1 MTFYFYFWY
10 LNIFKL
16 NLYNYM
22 KNIFTLLLITFSWIV
37 SAQTLTTVP
46 AIITDDYTGTI
57 TITYDPGTGA
67 MATATNC
74 YAHTGVTIAGN
85 NWQCAPGWRSG
96 LAKHKLVKSGTK
108 WVLTIDNMY
117 TYYSCPGTYQALY
130 FVFNDG
136 PAGTKEGKDASG
148 KDFFIPIVPAGE
160 LNVKFSSVSSSGAL
174 SPGSTVTFSADAT
187 SNSDLTIKKNGAVVK
202 IVNSASTISHS
213 EVLNTVGDYVF
224 TVEAVSGTKTA
235 SDSRSVAI
243 ISSSENQPR
252 PSGLVGGIT
261 YNLLDNTK
269 AQLCLYAKD
278 RNNVL
283 PDNVFVVG
291 DFNNWAVSN
300 AYQLKRD
307 ADTGYWW
314 IELSGLQP
322 GVEYAFQYAVK
333 IGTKMVK
340 VSDPYSEKVLNPDDQ
355 WEPKQQYPNLKTY
368 PNQGDG
374 YVSVLQTNKPEYN
387 WSTATQNFV
396 KPNKN
401 NLVVYELWVHDFS
414 SIRSFN
420 AISDRLSYL
429 QNLGVNAIQIMPI
442 TEFDGNISW
451 GYNPNHY
458 FAVDK
463 SYGTENDLKKLIDE
477 CHKRGIAVILDMVFN
492 HATGSAPQAKMY
504 WGTNAIA
511 TNNPWFNQSA
521 PHGSSVNQDYDHNFP
536 QTREMF
542 KRALKYWIDEY
553 KVDGYRMDISHGF
566 CGSNCSNR
574 SEIMFDYYNNGV
586 KAGNPEA
593 YFILEH
599 WEQTAG
605 ERENYINNG
614 MMCHLNN
621 TKSYEQTAMGWLKDG
636 DDLNSSNQDGFLTYC
651 ESHDEERNMYKA
663 KAFGNGA
670 TVKTAQG
677 HSYRAPLNTAFNVL
691 LNGSHMMWMF
701 QELAYDYSIFSN
713 SIGAAGNR
721 TDPKP
726 IPESLNWYTNSTRMD
741 SYQKIGQLIQLRTRI
756 LPNLFSGNPSSSD
769 LGSGKAARSVIWGS
783 GNERVFVVGNF
794 NAPTDGQTFTG
805 PVNITLPA
813 GIDWYD
819 YLGNGNVSIS
829 SGTNVSLQP
838 GELKIYTATRYTLPT
853 VPNSFTDFTLGLNEL
868 NKDEVVCNVYPTLV
882 DATMTIETKET
893 IKDIKVIGING
904 VTFSPIFNYNVIDV
918 SKVNSGLYLLHITFN
933 NNKTKTVKFLK
944 K

>member
-1 MTFYFYFWY
+1 
-10 LNIFKL
+10 
-16 NLYNYM
+16 M
-22 KNIFTLLLITFSWIV
+22 KNIFTLFLVTFSLLV
-37 SAQTLTTVP
+37 SAQTVTTVP
-46 AIITDDYTGTI
+46 AIITDDYTGVI
-57 TITYDPGTGA
+57 TITYDPATSA

-74 YAHTGVTIAGN
+74 YAHIGTTIAGN
-85 NWQCAPGWRSG
+85 TWQCAPTWRSG

-117 TYYSCPGTYQALY
+117 AYFTNCPGTYQELKL
-130 FVFNDG
+130 VFNDG
-136 PAGTKEGKDASG
+136 VGGTKEGKDAAG
-148 KDFFIPIVPAGE
+148 KDFLVPIAVAGE
-160 LNVKFSSVSSSGAL
+160 LNVKFSAVSSSGAL

-187 SNSDLTIKKNGAVVK
+187 SSSDLTIKKNGVIVK
-202 IVNSASTISHS
+202 ELSNSTTITHS
-213 EVLNTVGDYVF
+213 EVLNTVGDYEF
-224 TVEAVSGTKTA
+224 TVEALSGTKTA

-243 ISSSENQPR
+243 ISSSESQPR

-261 YNLLDNTK
+261 YNPLDNTK
-269 AQLCLYAKD
+269 AKLCLYAKD
-278 RNNVL
+278 RSNVL

-291 DFNNWAVSN
+291 DFNNWSISN

-340 VSDPYSEKVLNPDDQ
+340 VSDPYSEKVLNSDDQ
-355 WEPKQQYPNLKTY
+355 WEPKQQYPNLKAY
-368 PNQGDG
+368 PAQGDG
-374 YVSVLQTNKPEYN
+374 YVSVLQTNKAKFN

-401 NLVVYELWVHDFS
+401 NLVIYELWVHDFS

-420 AISDRLSYL
+420 AISDRLNYL
-429 QNLGVNAIQIMPI
+429 ENLGVNAIQIMPI

-492 HATGSAPQAKMY
+492 HATGAAPQAKMY
-504 WGTNAIA
+504 WGTNSIA
-511 TNNPWFNQSA
+511 VNNPWFNQNA

-586 KAGNPEA
+586 KAGNENA

-599 WEQTAG
+599 WEEAAG
-605 ERENYINNG
+605 ERQNYINNG

-636 DDLNSSNQDGFLTYC
+636 DDLNASNQDGFLTYC

-670 TVKTAQG
+670 TVKTVEG

-701 QELAYDYSIFSN
+701 QELGYDYSIFSN
-713 SIGAAGNR
+713 ATGAAGNR

-726 IPESLNWYTNSTRMD
+726 IPESLNWYTNSSRMD

-769 LGSGKAARSVIWGS
+769 LGSGKAARSVVWGS

-794 NAPTDGQTFTG
+794 NAPTDGQTSTG
-805 PVNITLPA
+805 PVTITLPS
-813 GIDWYD
+813 GNNWYD
-819 YLGNGNVSIS
+819 YLADGNVSLT
-829 SGTNVSLQP
+829 SGTTMTLQP
-838 GELKIYTATRYTLPT
+838 GELKIYTAARYNLPI
-853 VPNSFTDFTLGLNEL
+853 VPDSYTDFTLGVNEL
-868 NKDEVVCNVYPTLV
+868 SKDQVLCNVYPTLV
-882 DATMTIETKET
+882 DDKMTIDTKET
-893 IKDIKVIGING
+893 IRNIQVIGING
-904 VTFSPIFNYNVIDV
+904 VTFSPILNYNIIDL
-918 SKVNSGLYLLHITFN
+918 SKASSGLYLLHITFN
-933 NNKTKTVKFLK
+933 NNKSKTVKFLK

>member
-1 MTFYFYFWY
+1 MKKLFSFF
-10 LNIFKL
+10 LFIFC
-16 NLYNYM
+16 
-22 KNIFTLLLITFSWIV
+22 WIV
-37 SAQTLTTVP
+37 SAQTITTVP
-46 AIITDDYTGTI
+46 AIITDDYTGII
-57 TITYDPGTGA
+57 TITYDPGSSA

-74 YAHTGVTIAGN
+74 FAHTGVTIAGTQ
-85 NWQCAPGWRSG
+85 WRCAPTWRSG
-96 LAKHKLVKSGTK
+96 LAKHKLVKNGTK

-117 TYYSCPGTYQALY
+117 NYYTNCPGTYQELS

-136 PAGTKEGKDASG
+136 PGGTREGKDATG
-148 KDFFIPIVPAGE
+148 KDFFIPVVPAGE
-160 LNVKFSSVSSSGAL
+160 LNVKFASTSSSGAIN
-174 SPGSTVTFSADAT
+174 PGSTVTFSADAT
-187 SNSDLTIKKNGAVVK
+187 SSSTLNIKKNGVVVK
-202 IVNSASTISHS
+202 TESNSTTITHS
-213 EVLNTVGDYVF
+213 EVLNAVGDYVF
-224 TVEAVSGTKTA
+224 TVEAVSGIKTA
-235 SDSRSVAI
+235 TDSRSVAI
-243 ISSSENQPR
+243 ISGSENQPR
-252 PSGLVGGIT
+252 PSGLIGGIT
-261 YNLLDNTK
+261 YNSSDNTK
-269 AQLCLYAKD
+269 AHLCLYAKD

-291 DFNNWAVSN
+291 DFNNWGISN

-307 ADTGYWW
+307 GDTGFWW
-314 IELSGLQP
+314 IELTGLQP
-322 GVEYAFQYAVK
+322 GVEYAFQYALK
-333 IGTKMVK
+333 IGTRMVK

-355 WEPKQQYPNLKTY
+355 WEPKQKYPNLKPY
-368 PNQGDG
+368 PSQGDG
-374 YVSVLQTNKPEYN
+374 YVSVLQTNKTKYN
-387 WSTATQNFV
+387 WSPETLNFV

-401 NLVVYELWVHDFS
+401 NLIIYELWVHDFS

-420 AISDRLSYL
+420 AVTDRLNYL

-451 GYNPNHY
+451 GYNPTHY

-463 SYGTENDLKKLIDE
+463 SYGTEDDLKKLIDE
-477 CHKRGIAVILDMVFN
+477 CHKRGISVILDMVFN
-492 HATGSAPQAKMY
+492 HVTGSAPQAKMY
-504 WGTNAIA
+504 WGTNSIA
-511 TNNPWFNQSA
+511 TNNPWFNQIA
-521 PHGSSVNQDYDHNFP
+521 PHGASVNQDFDHNFP

-566 CGSNCSNR
+566 CGTNCSNR
-574 SEIMFDYYNNGV
+574 TEIMFDYFNNGV
-586 KAGNPEA
+586 KAGNPDA

-605 ERENYINNG
+605 ERENYINFG

-621 TKSYEQTAMGWLKDG
+621 TKSYEQTAMGWLRDG

-651 ESHDEERNMYKA
+651 ESHDEERNMFKA
-663 KAFGNGA
+663 KTFGNGP
-670 TVKTAQG
+670 TVKSEAG
-677 HSYRAPLNTAFNVL
+677 RSFRAPLNTAFNVL

-701 QELAYDYSIFSN
+701 QELAYDISIFSN
-713 SIGAAGNR
+713 STGAAGNR

-726 IPESLNWYTNSTRMD
+726 IPESLNWYTNSNRMN

-769 LGSGKAARSVIWGS
+769 LGGGKAARSVIWGS

-813 GIDWYD
+813 GNNWFD
-819 YLGNGNVSIS
+819 YLANGSVSIS

-853 VPNSFTDFTLGLNEL
+853 VPNSYTDFTLGLNEM

-882 DATMTIETKET
+882 NETMTIDTKES

-904 VTFSPIFNYNVIDV
+904 VTFSPILNYNVIDV
-918 SKVNSGLYLLHITFN
+918 SKVNSGIYLLHITFN
-933 NNKTKTVKFLK
+933 NNKSKTVKFFK